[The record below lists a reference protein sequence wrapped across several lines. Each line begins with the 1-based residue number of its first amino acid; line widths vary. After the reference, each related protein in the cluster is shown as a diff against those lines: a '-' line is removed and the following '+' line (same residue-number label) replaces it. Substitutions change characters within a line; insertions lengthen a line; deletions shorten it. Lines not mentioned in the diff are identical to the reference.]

1 MMHRVV
7 GLALVV
13 VALGACSDKS
23 TNRASS
29 GEASPTTTAAADTMS
44 GSTPETTAK
53 SGATEGAACKT
64 VMVTIPEFKFV
75 PNPVKVKKCDSVVW
89 ENRHNQA
96 HTATGTGDY
105 KFATGIIEAGSMS
118 KPIVFDRPGS
128 FSYICSLHPFMKG
141 TVEVSA

>member
-44 GSTPETTAK
+44 GSAPEATAK
-53 SGATEGAACKT
+53 PAGTEGSTCKT
-64 VMVTIPEFKFV
+64 LVVTIPEFKFV
-75 PNPVKVKKCDSVVW
+75 PNPITVKKCDSIVW
-89 ENRHNQA
+89 ENKHNQA

-105 KFATGIIEAGSMS
+105 KFATGIIDPGSTS
-118 KPIVFDRPGS
+118 KPIVFDKPGS